1 MLIMS
6 QAKSQGKQIS
16 VRFFRSL
23 SFKISA
29 WTAACYIVLC
39 VLLTFVS
46 YQQHRQQMSENLVA
60 LEEIFH
66 APLMQKIDYI
76 EKSKEELKKNKEA
89 YKYEPA
95 VMNVQEDMDRV
106 SQGDLVENAYL
117 FYPEWTTLEG
127 EPALL
132 NLLSN
137 AELYVD
143 EKPTDPYAPVPELL
157 TALKEAENTG
167 FGITGVYQ
175 DSLGT
180 WVSAVSTIR
189 DQDGKLVAFVGLD
202 FNYSVLQA
210 QMNKYTV
217 QSLWTGLI
225 AIVIGTL
232 FIVFIVRLY
241 LRQITP
247 LMKLAQSAAAGDL
260 SDASLVKSKSSDEL
274 GVLGNHLKDMVGN
287 LRGLIVQIAQAAQQ
301 VSAASES
308 LQTGAQQTSQSTASV
323 NEMMSQLASHSEQQR
338 HGTEESS
345 HAMNEMAVGIQRVA
359 ESAGHATDISG
370 HARAHTSEGNAR
382 MGQSMLQINE
392 ALRSVQQAVQAIQS
406 LKSMSEEIGEITVL
420 ITHVTRQTNLLALNA
435 SIEAVRAGE
444 HGKGFVVVSTE
455 IRKLADQSRLATER
469 IAELVERVQQ
479 ETGAAVIAM
488 DRGLGEVEAMQAVA
502 QQTDGT
508 FKELSGTVQEVVDQ
522 MTDVSAVSEQMSA
535 SSEEVLAGI
544 VEIAELTRMT
554 TELTQAV
561 AAATEHQLATISEVA
576 RTANELNGMSN
587 ELQLAVARFK
597 V

>member
-1 MLIMS
+1 MS
-6 QAKSQGKQIS
+6 D
-16 VRFFRSL
+16 
-23 SFKISA
+23 
-29 WTAACYIVLC
+29 
-39 VLLTFVS
+39 
-46 YQQHRQQMSENLVA
+46 NLVA
-60 LEEIFH
+60 LEGIFH
-66 APLMQKIDYI
+66 APLMQKIEYI
-76 EKSKEELKKNKEA
+76 EKSKTELKLNKEA

-106 SQGDLVENAYL
+106 SQGELVENAYL

-143 EKPTDPYAPVPELL
+143 EKPADPYAPVPELL
-157 TALKEAENTG
+157 TALKEAEKTG

-189 DQDGKLVAFVGLD
+189 DKDGKLVAFAGLD
-202 FNYSVLQA
+202 FDYGVLQA
-210 QMNKYTV
+210 QMNAYTL
-217 QSLWTGLI
+217 QSIWAGLI
-225 AIVIGTL
+225 AIVVGTL

-323 NEMMSQLASHSEQQR
+323 SEMMGQLASHSEQQR
-338 HGTEESS
+338 QGTEESS

-370 HARAHTSEGNAR
+370 NARAHTSEGNAR
-382 MGQSMLQINE
+382 MGQSMLQISE

-435 SIEAVRAGE
+435 SIEAARAGE

-469 IAELVERVQQ
+469 IAELVERVQH
-479 ETGAAVIAM
+479 ETGDAVVAM
-488 DRGLGEVEAMQAVA
+488 DRGLGEVEAMQAVVE
-502 QQTDGT
+502 QTDGT

-544 VEIAELTRMT
+544 VEMAELTRMT

-576 RTANELNGMSN
+576 RTANDLNGMSN

>member
-1 MLIMS
+1 MS
-6 QAKSQGKQIS
+6 QAKQQGKQAS

-29 WTAACYIVLC
+29 WTAACYILLC

-46 YQQHRQQMSENLVA
+46 YQQHQKQLSDNLLA
-60 LEEIFH
+60 LEGIFH
-66 APLMQKIDYI
+66 APLIQKIDSI
-76 EKSKEELKKNKEA
+76 EKSKTELKKNNEA
-89 YKYEPA
+89 YKTVPE
-95 VMNVQEDMDRV
+95 VMSVQVDMDRV
-106 SQGDLVENAYL
+106 SQSELVENAYL
-117 FYPEWTTLEG
+117 FYPEWTTSEG

-137 AELYVD
+137 SELYVD
-143 EKPTDPYAPVPELL
+143 EKPAEPYVPVKELRD
-157 TALKEAENTG
+157 ALLEAEKTG
-167 FGITGVYQ
+167 FGITGTYK

-180 WVSAVSTIR
+180 WVSAVSAIR
-189 DQDGKLVAFVGLD
+189 NKDGKLVAFAGLD
-202 FNYSVLQA
+202 FDYSVIQA
-210 QMNKYTV
+210 QMNKYTWE
-217 QSLWTGLI
+217 SIWTGLI
-225 AIVIGTL
+225 AILIGTL
-232 FIVFIVRLY
+232 FIIFIVKLY
-241 LRQITP
+241 LRQINP
-247 LMKLAQSAAAGDL
+247 LVKLAQAAAAGDL
-260 SDASLVKSKSSDEL
+260 SGSALTKSKSSDEL

-308 LQTGAQQTSQSTASV
+308 LSEGAQHTSQTTASV
-323 NEMMSQLASHSEQQR
+323 SEMMGQLASHSEQQR
-338 HGTEESS
+338 QGTEESS
-345 HAMNEMAVGIQRVA
+345 YAMNEMAVGIQRVA

-370 HARAHTSEGNAR
+370 HARTHTSEGNER
-382 MGQSMLQINE
+382 MGQSRLQITE
-392 ALRSVQQAVQAIQS
+392 ALRSVQQAVEAIQS

-420 ITHVTRQTNLLALNA
+420 ITNVTRQTNLLALNA
-435 SIEAVRAGE
+435 SIEAARAGE

-469 IAELVERVQQ
+469 IAELVERVQH

-488 DRGLGEVEAMQAVA
+488 DRGLGEVEAMQAVVE
-502 QQTDGT
+502 QTDGT
-508 FKELSGTVQEVVDQ
+508 FKDLSSTVQEVVDQ

-561 AAATEHQLATISEVA
+561 AAATERQLTTISEVS
-576 RTANELNGMSN
+576 RTANELSGMSH

>member
-1 MLIMS
+1 MS
-6 QAKSQGKQIS
+6 QAKQQGKQAS

-29 WTAACYIVLC
+29 WTAACYILLC

-46 YQQHRQQMSENLVA
+46 YQQHQKQLSDNLLA
-60 LEEIFH
+60 LEGIFH
-66 APLMQKIDYI
+66 APLIQKIDSI
-76 EKSKEELKKNKEA
+76 EKSKTELKKNNEA
-89 YKYEPA
+89 YKTVPE
-95 VMNVQEDMDRV
+95 VMSVQVDMDRV
-106 SQGDLVENAYL
+106 SQSELVENAYL
-117 FYPEWTTLEG
+117 FYPEWTTSEG

-137 AELYVD
+137 SELYVD
-143 EKPTDPYAPVPELL
+143 EKPAEPYVPVKELRD
-157 TALKEAENTG
+157 ALLEAEKTG
-167 FGITGVYQ
+167 FGITGTYK

-180 WVSAVSTIR
+180 WVSAVSAIR
-189 DQDGKLVAFVGLD
+189 NKDGKLVAFAGLD
-202 FNYSVLQA
+202 FDYSVIQA
-210 QMNKYTV
+210 QMNKYTWE
-217 QSLWTGLI
+217 SIWTGLI
-225 AIVIGTL
+225 AILIGTL
-232 FIVFIVRLY
+232 FIIFIVKLY
-241 LRQITP
+241 LRQINP
-247 LMKLAQSAAAGDL
+247 LVKLAQAAAAGDL
-260 SDASLVKSKSSDEL
+260 SGSALTKSKSSDEL

-287 LRGLIVQIAQAAQQ
+287 LRGLIIQIAQAAQQ

-308 LQTGAQQTSQSTASV
+308 LSEGAQHTNQTTASV
-323 NEMMSQLASHSEQQR
+323 SEMMGQLASHSEQQR
-338 HGTEESS
+338 QGTEESS
-345 HAMNEMAVGIQRVA
+345 YAMNEMAVGIQRVA

-370 HARAHTSEGNAR
+370 HARTHTSEGNER
-382 MGQSMLQINE
+382 MGQSRLQITE
-392 ALRSVQQAVQAIQS
+392 ALRSVQQAVEAIQS

-420 ITHVTRQTNLLALNA
+420 ITNVTRQTNLLALNA
-435 SIEAVRAGE
+435 SIEAARAGE

-469 IAELVERVQQ
+469 IAELVERVQH

-488 DRGLGEVEAMQAVA
+488 DRGLGEVEAMQAVVE
-502 QQTDGT
+502 QTDGT
-508 FKELSGTVQEVVDQ
+508 FKDLSSTVQEVVDQ

-561 AAATEHQLATISEVA
+561 AAATERQLTTISEVS
-576 RTANELNGMSN
+576 RTANELSGMSN

>member
-1 MLIMS
+1 MS
-6 QAKSQGKQIS
+6 D
-16 VRFFRSL
+16 
-23 SFKISA
+23 
-29 WTAACYIVLC
+29 
-39 VLLTFVS
+39 
-46 YQQHRQQMSENLVA
+46 NLGA
-60 LEEIFH
+60 LEGIFH

-76 EKSKEELKKNKEA
+76 EKAKIELKKKQDA

-106 SQGDLVENAYL
+106 SQSELVENAYL
-117 FYPEWTTLEG
+117 FYPEWTTSEG

-143 EKPTDPYAPVPELL
+143 EKPAEPYVPVPELRA
-157 TALKEAENTG
+157 ALEEAEKTG
-167 FGITGVYQ
+167 VGITGTYS

-180 WVSAVSTIR
+180 WVSAVSAIR
-189 DQDGKLVAFVGLD
+189 DKDGKLVAFAGLD
-202 FNYSVLQA
+202 FDYSVIQA
-210 QMNKYTV
+210 QMNAYTM
-217 QSLWTGLI
+217 QSIWIGLI

-232 FIVFIVRLY
+232 FIIFIVRLY
-241 LRQITP
+241 LRQINP
-247 LMKLAQSAAAGDL
+247 LVKLAQAAATGDL
-260 SDASLVKSKSSDEL
+260 SDSALTKSKSNDEL
-274 GVLGNHLKDMVGN
+274 GLLGNHLKDMVGN

-308 LQTGAQQTSQSTASV
+308 LQTGAQHTSESTASV
-323 NEMMSQLASHSEQQR
+323 SDMMGQLASHSEQQR
-338 HGTEESS
+338 QGTEESS

-359 ESAGHATDISG
+359 ESAGNATDISG

-382 MGQSMLQINE
+382 MGQSMLQISE
-392 ALRSVQQAVQAIQS
+392 ALRSVQEAVQAIQS

-420 ITHVTRQTNLLALNA
+420 ITNVTRQTNLLALNA
-435 SIEAVRAGE
+435 SIEAARAGE

-479 ETGAAVIAM
+479 ETGSAVIAM
-488 DRGLGEVEAMQAVA
+488 DRGLGEVEAMQAVVE
-502 QQTDGT
+502 QTDDT
-508 FKELSGTVQEVVDQ
+508 FKDLSSTVQEVVDQ

-544 VEIAELTRMT
+544 EEMAELTRMT

-561 AAATEHQLATISEVA
+561 AVATERQLTTISEVA
-576 RTANELNGMSN
+576 RTANELSGMSN

>member
-1 MLIMS
+1 MS
-6 QAKSQGKQIS
+6 QAKSQGKQAS

-29 WTAACYIVLC
+29 WTAACYILLC

-46 YQQHRQQMSENLVA
+46 YQQHQRQMADNLTA
-60 LEEIFH
+60 LEGVFH
-66 APLMQKIDYI
+66 APLLQKIDYI
-76 EKSKEELKKNKEA
+76 EKAKTELKKNKEA

-117 FYPEWTTLEG
+117 FYPEWTTLDG

-137 AELYVD
+137 SELYVD
-143 EKPTDPYAPVPELL
+143 EKPADPYVPVPELRV
-157 TALKEAENTG
+157 ALEQAEKTG
-167 FGITGVYQ
+167 FGITGTYQ

-180 WVSAVSTIR
+180 WKSVVSAIR
-189 DQDGKLVAFVGLD
+189 DKDGKLVAFAGLD
-202 FNYSVLQA
+202 FNYNVIKT
-210 QMNKYTV
+210 QMNEYTL
-217 QSLWTGLI
+217 QSLWIGLI

-232 FIVFIVRLY
+232 FIVMIVRLY
-241 LRQITP
+241 LRQISP
-247 LMKLAQSAAAGDL
+247 LVRLAQAAAAGDL
-260 SDASLVKSKSSDEL
+260 SDSALTKSKSKDEL
-274 GVLGNHLKDMVGN
+274 GILGNHLKDMVGN

-308 LQTGAQQTSQSTASV
+308 LQTGAQETSQSTASV
-323 NEMMSQLASHSEQQR
+323 SDMMGQLASHSEQQR
-338 HGTEESS
+338 QGTEESS

-370 HARAHTSEGNAR
+370 HARTHTSEGNAR
-382 MGQSMLQINE
+382 MGQSMEQISE

-435 SIEAVRAGE
+435 SIEAARAGE

-469 IAELVERVQQ
+469 IAELVERVQH

-488 DRGLGEVEAMQAVA
+488 DRGLGEVEAMQAVVE
-502 QQTDGT
+502 QTDGT
-508 FKELSGTVQEVVDQ
+508 FKDLSGTVQEVVDQ

-544 VEIAELTRMT
+544 VEMAELTRMT

-561 AAATEHQLATISEVA
+561 AAATEHQLATISEVS
-576 RTANELNGMSN
+576 RTANELSGMSN
-587 ELQLAVARFK
+587 DLQLAVARFK